1 MLLEIKYIIERLYKS
16 TYKKIYKCLWCVDR
30 VSIGILLLLVS
41 ISSFE
46 LISSL
51 QIIELRMSKN
61 IFLFKKHIFF
71 IGIFF
76 LGILLLSNLSSEN
89 NIIICSLVGF
99 VAIILCILV
108 FFLGKKIN
116 GSKRWINL
124 FFITL
129 QPSVFLKN
137 TIGVFLP
144 FLFQQMN
151 HHMIFTSFCCGLVL
165 FQPDFG
171 MCLLLFSICMTEIL
185 LMYDEDWKKYGYLLL
200 IGLIFFSFFLV
211 FKGDYFIK
219 RISKFFS
226 SGGLYQSNVALY
238 NIRNTHLFG
247 NNSGPPI
254 PDAHCDFI
262 MASIISHYGIL
273 TGMFI
278 VILFILFFVRNI
290 QQASDF
296 QGKKRIIIYGILAQ
310 IAYQSIFHLASNLN
324 IIPPK
329 GVSCPFLSFGG
340 SELLASIF
348 SMGTLLSLTK
358 RKLD

>member
-1 MLLEIKYIIERLYKS
+1 MLSQLKYVIKGLYREV
-16 TYKKIYKCLWCVDR
+16 YKRIYKCLWCVDR

-51 QIIELRMSKN
+51 QVIELRMSKN

-71 IGIFF
+71 IVVFF
-76 LGILLLSNLSSEN
+76 LGILLLSNLSPEN
-89 NIIICSLVGF
+89 NILLCALVGF
-99 VAIILCILV
+99 MALFLCILL
-108 FFLGKKIN
+108 FFLGNKIN

-137 TIGVFLP
+137 TIGVFFP
-144 FLFQQMN
+144 FLFKQMN
-151 HHMIFTSFCCGLVL
+151 HHLIFLTFCCALVL

-171 MCLLLFSICMTEIL
+171 MCLLLFSVSMTEIL
-185 LMYDEDWKKYGYLLL
+185 LMYEEDWKKYSYLVFIVLAVFAL
-200 IGLIFFSFFLV
+200 FLF

-219 RISKFFS
+219 RVAKFFS
-226 SGGLYQSNVALY
+226 NGGLYQSNIALY

-247 NNSGPPI
+247 NNSGPNI

-262 MASIISHYGIL
+262 MASIISHYGIV

-278 VILFILFFVRNI
+278 IFLFTLFFVQNI
-290 QQASDF
+290 RQASDF
-296 QGKKRIIIYGILAQ
+296 KGKKRIVIYGILAQ
-310 IAYQSIFHLASNLN
+310 IAYQSIFHFASNLN
-324 IIPPK
+324 VIPPK

-348 SMGTLLSLTK
+348 SIGTLLSFTK